1 MDTRILKATDPIGD
15 EAAIREAG
23 SALARG
29 ELVVFP
35 TETVYGVG
43 ANAASTQA
51 VAALSQLKSRS
62 PDKPFTLHLA
72 GAEEAERYAGPLSP
86 LARRLMRKAW
96 PGPLTLVLP
105 DRRPVKGKSKTRPW
119 QGEPAVARPLG
130 EPADLIEEAI
140 YHQGTVGLRCPAH
153 PVGRAIL
160 RAAGVP
166 VVGSSANLGGRP
178 APRQAAEA
186 LADLSGKVSLAID
199 SGPTPYARAS
209 TVVRITET
217 DTYEILREEAISA
230 RRLERMARMRYLFV
244 CTGNLCRSP
253 MAEGLAARILAD
265 RLGCAPDELGRHG
278 VDVESAGTAAMPGLA
293 ASPNAVEAMRERGID
308 IGNHRS
314 RPITVDVLLAADYIW
329 VMTRS
334 HLESVLRLAPELAGR
349 VALVDP
355 TGDAIADPIGGD
367 LDVYRACAGYLEK
380 AIAVRLAETV

>member
-23 SALARG
+23 AALARG

-105 DRRPVKGKSKTRPW
+105 DRRPVKGKSKTR
-119 QGEPAVARPLG
+119 LG
-130 EPADLIEEAI
+130 EPADLVEEAI

-217 DTYEILREEAISA
+217 DTCEILREEAISA

-265 RLGCAPDELGRHG
+265 RLGCAPEELGRHG
-278 VDVESAGTAAMPGLA
+278 IDVESAGTAAMPGLA

-308 IGNHRS
+308 IGSHRS

-367 LDVYRACAGYLEK
+367 LDAYRACAGYLEK

>member
-1 MDTRILKATDPIGD
+1 MMETRILRAMDLVGG

-23 SALARG
+23 AAIARG

-35 TETVYGVG
+35 TETVYGIGTSAVS
-43 ANAASTQA
+43 APA
-51 VAALSQLKSRS
+51 VAAMSELKRRS

-72 GAEEAERYAGPLSP
+72 DAEEASRYAGPLSP

-105 DRRPVKGKSKTRPW
+105 DRRPVKGD
-119 QGEPAVARPLG
+119 PAGLV
-130 EPADLIEEAI
+130 EEAI
-140 YHQGTVGLRCPAH
+140 YHEGTVGIRCPAH

-166 VVGSSANLGGRP
+166 VVGSSANVGGRP

-186 LADLSGKVSLAID
+186 LADLSGRVSLAVD
-199 SGPTPYARAS
+199 SGPATYARAS
-209 TVVRITET
+209 TVVRLTEE
-217 DTYEILREEAISA
+217 DAYEILREEAISA

-253 MAEGLAARILAD
+253 MAEGLAAKFLAD
-265 RLGCAPDELGRHG
+265 ILGCAPEELGRRG
-278 VDVESAGTAAMPGLA
+278 IDVESAGTAATAGCA
-293 ASPNAVEAMRERGID
+293 ASANAIEAMRDRGID
-308 IGNHRS
+308 IRRHHS

-334 HLESVLRLAPELAGR
+334 HLESVVRLAPEVAGR
-349 VALVDP
+349 VALLDP

-367 LDVYRACAGYLEK
+367 LGEYRACAGHLEK
-380 AIAVRLAETV
+380 AIAARLAETV

>member
-1 MDTRILKATDPIGD
+1 MDTRVLKATDPIGD

-23 SALARG
+23 AALARG

-105 DRRPVKGKSKTRPW
+105 DRRPVKGK
-119 QGEPAVARPLG
+119 PAGLV
-130 EPADLIEEAI
+130 EEAI

-153 PVGRAIL
+153 SVGRAIL

-209 TVVRITET
+209 TVVRITEP
-217 DTYEILREEAISA
+217 DAYEILREEAISA

-265 RLGCAPDELGRHG
+265 RLGCAPEELGRHG
-278 VDVESAGTAAMPGLA
+278 IDVESAGTAAMPGFD

-308 IGNHRS
+308 IRNHRS

-334 HLESVLRLAPELAGR
+334 HLESVLWLAPELAGR

-367 LDVYRACAGYLEK
+367 LDMYRACAGYLEK
-380 AIAVRLAETV
+380 AIAVRLAETT

>member
-1 MDTRILKATDPIGD
+1 METRILRAVDIARD
-15 EAAIREAG
+15 EAVIREAG

-43 ANAASTQA
+43 ASAVCPEA
-51 VAALSQLKSRS
+51 VAAMSKLKNRS

-72 GAEEAERYAGPLSP
+72 GAEQAERYAGPLSP

-105 DRRPVKGKSKTRPW
+105 DRRPVR
-119 QGEPAVARPLG
+119 GEPAGLV
-130 EPADLIEEAI
+130 EDAI
-140 YHQGTVGLRCPAH
+140 YYEGTVGLRCPAH
-153 PVGRAIL
+153 AVGLAIL

-178 APRQAAEA
+178 APRKAAEA
-186 LADLSGKVSLAID
+186 LADLSGHVALVVD
-199 SGPTPYARAS
+199 SGPAPLARAS
-209 TVVRITET
+209 TVVRITQA
-217 DTYEILREEAISA
+217 DSYEILREEAISA

-253 MAEGLAARILAD
+253 MAEGLAARMLAD
-265 RLGCAPDELGRHG
+265 RLGCAPEELSRHG
-278 VDVESAGTAAMPGLA
+278 IDVESAGTAAMPGLG
-293 ASPNAVEAMRERGID
+293 ASGNAIEAMRQRGID
-308 IGNHRS
+308 ITGHRS
-314 RPITVDVLLAADYIW
+314 RPITVDALLAADYIW

-334 HLESVLRLAPELAGR
+334 HLEALVRSAPEVAGR

-367 LDVYRACAGYLEK
+367 LDEYRACAGHLEK
-380 AIAVRLAETV
+380 AIATRLAETV